1 MKSNFLIPLGSLL
14 YLALP
19 TVCQLHIRQQ
29 FTSPFTTGTAAEST
43 INTQASTTK
52 IPTASIITRSGE
64 SVSAAPRSLDQL
76 KSLIL
81 DGLENLPD
89 TNLFAALLRGQP
101 DLFKLLNPESDY
113 TILAPNNSA
122 VKRAN
127 LPYLREGRGYGHQ
140 LALSFVERGPT
151 DPPLEA
157 GPRTL
162 KTALK
167 DTDYVGLGQG
177 QSARLVSSPEGAG
190 LRIFSGMQEGVAFG
204 RQAYPFGAGTIYV
217 GEEQVHWHPPFP
229 SLVFPPGQRA
239 NIYILQLF

>member
-1 MKSNFLIPLGSLL
+1 MKSNFLIRLGSLL

-29 FTSPFTTGTAAEST
+29 FTSPFTTGPAAKAT

-52 IPTASIITRSGE
+52 IPTAPLLTRSGE

-101 DLFKLLNPESDY
+101 NLFKLLNPESNY

-122 VKRAN
+122 VKRVN
-127 LPYLREGRGYGHQ
+127 LSYMEEGLGYNRR
-140 LALSFVERGPT
+140 LALSFVERGPM
-151 DPPLEA
+151 DLPLEA

-167 DTDYVGLGQG
+167 DIQYVGLGWG

-190 LRIFSGMQEGVAFG
+190 LRIFSGMLPGIAFG
-204 RQAYPFGAGTIYV
+204 GQAYPFGAGTIYV
-217 GEEQVHWHPPFP
+217 GEEQVPWHPPFP
-229 SLVFPPGQRA
+229 SLVFPPRQRA
-239 NIYILQLF
+239 NIYIIQLF